1 MSAAPPGGRVLLVD
15 DDGHLRSACKQS
27 LELAGYEVRSF
38 ARAEGVLGQVN
49 RDQALVLVT
58 DIKMPGS
65 DGLELMRRAL
75 EIDPDLSVVLITG
88 HGDIPMA
95 VEAMRGG
102 AYDFIEKPF
111 APEVLI
117 GVVRRA
123 MERRGLLLQNRE
135 LQRALDDAGPLEA
148 HLLGRSPETESLRGR
163 IEALGGAEVDVL
175 LEGETGSG
183 KGLCARLI
191 HQLSERSKGPFVAIN
206 SGALPESI
214 IESELFGHEAG
225 AFTGAAKQR
234 IGKFE
239 HANGGTVFLDEIES
253 MPLES
258 QVRLLRILEERVVER
273 LGSNVSQP
281 LDLRVI
287 AATKV
292 DLKAAV
298 EQGRFRSDLFF
309 RLNVVKLRI
318 PPLRERPADIPL
330 LFEHFKRR
338 AALRL
343 GRSAPESDA
352 GLLHQLLAHDWP
364 GNVRELQNAA
374 ERLALGFDLD
384 LGIEASP
391 DAKAANGLRGRVE
404 DFEKSLI
411 QAELE
416 RQGGNVT
423 ATCQSL
429 NLPRKTLYEKMQKH
443 GIVRQGAE

>member
-1 MSAAPPGGRVLLVD
+1 MSAAEQSGCVLLVD
-15 DDGHLRSACKQS
+15 DDGHLRNACKQS
-27 LELAGYEVRSF
+27 LELAGLQVRTF
-38 ARAEGVLGQVN
+38 ARAEGVPDHLA
-49 RDQALVLVT
+49 RDRSQVLVT
-58 DIKMPGS
+58 DLKMPGTG
-65 DGLELMRRAL
+65 GLELMRQAL
-75 EIDPDLSVVLITG
+75 EVDPDLSVVLITG

-95 VEAMRGG
+95 VEAMRAG

-111 APEVLI
+111 APEALI

-123 MERRGLLLQNRE
+123 LERRNLLLQNRA
-135 LQRALDDAGPLEA
+135 LQRALEDAGPLESR
-148 HLLGRSPETESLRGR
+148 LLGRSPEAERLRGQ
-163 IEALGGAEVDVL
+163 IEALAGAGVDVL

-191 HQLSERSKGPFVAIN
+191 HELSERSAGPFVAIN

-239 HANGGTVFLDEIES
+239 HASGGTVFLDEIES

-258 QVRLLRILEERVVER
+258 QVRLLRVLEERVVER

-292 DLKAAV
+292 DLQAAV
-298 EQGRFRSDLFF
+298 DAGRFRSDLFF

-318 PPLRERPADIPL
+318 PPLRERHLDIPL
-330 LFEHFKRR
+330 LFEHFRGR

-343 GRSAPESDA
+343 GRSLPDD
-352 GLLHQLLAHDWP
+352 GDDLLHQLMAHDWP

-374 ERLALGFDLD
+374 ERLVLGFGLD
-384 LGIEASP
+384 LGRANGAEAG
-391 DAKAANGLRGRVE
+391 NGLRGRVE

-411 QAELE
+411 LAELE

-443 GIVRQGAE
+443 GIVRQNPE

>member
-1 MSAAPPGGRVLLVD
+1 MSAAERVGCVLLVD
-15 DDGHLRSACKQS
+15 DDGHLRNACKQS
-27 LELAGYEVRSF
+27 LELAGLEVRTF
-38 ARAEGVLGQVN
+38 ARAEGVPDHLA
-49 RDQALVLVT
+49 RDRSLVLVT
-58 DIKMPGS
+58 DIKMPGTG
-65 DGLELMRRAL
+65 GLELMRQAL
-75 EIDPDLSVVLITG
+75 EVDPDLSVVLITG

-95 VEAMRGG
+95 VEAMRAG

-111 APEVLI
+111 APEALI

-123 MERRGLLLQNRE
+123 LERRNLLLQNRA
-135 LQRALDDAGPLEA
+135 LQRALEDAGPLESR
-148 HLLGRSPETESLRGR
+148 LLGRSPEAERLRGQ
-163 IEALGGAEVDVL
+163 IEALAGAGVDVL

-191 HQLSERSKGPFVAIN
+191 HELSERSAGPFVAIN

-258 QVRLLRILEERVVER
+258 QVRMLRILEERVVER
-273 LGSNVSQP
+273 LGSNASQP

-292 DLKAAV
+292 DLQAAV
-298 EQGRFRSDLFF
+298 DEGRFRSDLFF

-318 PPLRERPADIPL
+318 PPLRERRLDIPL
-330 LFEHFKRR
+330 LFEHFRGR

-343 GRSAPESDA
+343 GRSLPEEQTD
-352 GLLHQLLAHDWP
+352 LLHQLMAHDWP

-374 ERLALGFDLD
+374 ERLVLGFGLD
-384 LGIEASP
+384 LGQTNGTGSG
-391 DAKAANGLRGRVE
+391 DGLRSRVE
-404 DFEKSLI
+404 GFEKSLI
-411 QAELE
+411 LAELE

-443 GIVRQGAE
+443 GIVRQNPE